1 MSDDK
6 KSDAGAAASEKPAK
20 EYNMKSP
27 TDVARKGMDEGYA
40 TMLCCCV
47 CVCEDPETKDQKCC
61 VCLPIK
67 CGVQGIAASI
77 ILITVVQFLEI
88 FYQLLN
94 DQIEWWYVL
103 VGVGVSIPIII
114 AFGLT
119 IYFLAEDDDSTR
131 VGMQAAGIL
140 VVISVALLAAW
151 NAVYFTLLYGHDN
164 VTTGNDGIGFI
175 TVTVKQQVVFSLWIA
190 FVVCA
195 FFAYYLCILS
205 QYKNLYRESLVAKWI
220 AENPDEEEKPLKKDD
235 DAAEEPKDDEADKKE
250 DE

>member
-27 TDVARKGMDEGYA
+27 VDVARKGMDEGYA
-40 TMLCCCV
+40 TSVCCCV

-61 VCLPIK
+61 CCLPIK
-67 CGVQGIAASI
+67 CGVQFIAFSI

-94 DQIEWWYVL
+94 DHITWWYVAI
-103 VGVGVSIPIII
+103 GVGVSIPIII

-131 VGMQAAGIL
+131 VGMQSAGIL

-151 NAVYFTLLYGHDN
+151 NAVYFTLLYDNEN

-190 FVVCA
+190 CVVCA

-205 QYKNLYRESLVAKWI
+205 QYKNLYREAAVRKWI
-220 AENPDEEEKPLKKDD
+220 EENPDEEEKPLKKDD
-235 DAAEEPKDDEADKKE
+235 DAADEKKDEEGDKKE
-250 DE
+250 GE